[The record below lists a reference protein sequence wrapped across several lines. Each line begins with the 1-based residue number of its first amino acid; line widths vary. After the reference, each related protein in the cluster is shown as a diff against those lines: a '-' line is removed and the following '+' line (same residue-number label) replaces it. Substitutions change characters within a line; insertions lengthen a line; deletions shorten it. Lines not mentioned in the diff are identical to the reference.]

1 MNDINNN
8 CQELNDIRYKT
19 MFITGGGI
27 NNNNIMET
35 GNEKNIS
42 LILDNELLKNKSEPW
57 SKLNKTAKIL
67 KIKEFIDLYAKS
79 NKLNEEEKN
88 NLEKYLLNSL
98 DRKRL
103 TNLKDVQYDKDKGI
117 IKSIPMLQFNTT
129 TRKFTLKRNEK
140 RTSTVKHL
148 TQPTKTKKG
157 IKTNKKDTKK
167 DIRKDIKK
175 DIKKDSKKEK
185 DKKKDNDKNT

>member
-1 MNDINNN
+1 MNDNN

-67 KIKEFIDLYAKS
+67 KIKDYITLCAKD
-79 NKLNEEEKN
+79 NKLNAEEKN

-117 IKSIPMLQFNTT
+117 IRSIPMLQFNTT

-148 TQPTKTKKG
+148 TQTTKTKKG
-157 IKTNKKDTKK
+157 IKTSKKDTKK
-167 DIRKDIKK
+167 DIKK
-175 DIKKDSKKEK
+175 DINKETKKDTKKEK
-185 DKKKDNDKNT
+185 DKKKDNDKGK

>member
-148 TQPTKTKKG
+148 TQPKTKKG

>member
-27 NNNNIMET
+27 NNNNIVET

-67 KIKEFIDLYAKS
+67 KIKDYINLCAKN
-79 NKLNEEEKN
+79 NKLNTEEKN
-88 NLEKYLLNSL
+88 SLEKYLLNSL

-103 TNLKDVQYDKDKGI
+103 TNLKDVQYDKDKGV

-148 TQPTKTKKG
+148 TQTTKTKKG
-157 IKTNKKDTKK
+157 IKTSKKDTKK
-167 DIRKDIKK
+167 DIKK
-175 DIKKDSKKEK
+175 DINKETKKDTKKEK
-185 DKKKDNDKNT
+185 DKKKDNDKGK

>member
-1 MNDINNN
+1 MNDTNNN

-27 NNNNIMET
+27 NNNNIIET

-57 SKLNKTAKIL
+57 SKLNKTAKIS
-67 KIKEFIDLYAKS
+67 KIKDYINLYAKN
-79 NKLNEEEKN
+79 NKLNDEEKN
-88 NLEKYLLNSL
+88 NLEKYLLTSL

-103 TNLKDVQYDKDKGI
+103 TNLKDVQYDKDSGVIKG
-117 IKSIPMLQFNTT
+117 IPMLQFNTT
-129 TRKFTLKRNEK
+129 TRKFTLKRSEK

-148 TQPTKTKKG
+148 TQTTKNKKG
-157 IKTNKKDTKK
+157 IKSSKKDT
-167 DIRKDIKK
+167 
-175 DIKKDSKKEK
+175 KKEK
-185 DKKKDNDKNT
+185 DKKDKEKKNNNKNT

>member
-1 MNDINNN
+1 MNNNNN

-67 KIKEFIDLYAKS
+67 KIKDYINICVNN
-79 NKLNEEEKN
+79 NKLNTEEKN
-88 NLEKYLLNSL
+88 NLEEYLLNSL

-103 TNLKDVQYDKDKGI
+103 TNLKDVQYDKDTGV

-129 TRKFTLKRNEK
+129 TRKFSLKRNEK

-148 TQPTKTKKG
+148 TQTTKSKKG
-157 IKTNKKDTKK
+157 IKTNKKE
-167 DIRKDIKK
+167 IK
-175 DIKKDSKKEK
+175 K
-185 DKKKDNDKNT
+185 DKKKDNDKSK

>member
-1 MNDINNN
+1 MNDNN

-42 LILDNELLKNKSEPW
+42 VILDNELLKNKSEPW

-67 KIKEFIDLYAKS
+67 KIKDYITLCAKD
-79 NKLNEEEKN
+79 NKLNAEEKN

-103 TNLKDVQYDKDKGI
+103 TNLKDVQYDKDKGF
-117 IKSIPMLQFNTT
+117 IKNIPMLQFNST

-148 TQPTKTKKG
+148 TQTTKTKKG
-157 IKTNKKDTKK
+157 IKTSKKDTKK
-167 DIRKDIKK
+167 DIKK
-175 DIKKDSKKEK
+175 DINKETKKDTKKEK
-185 DKKKDNDKNT
+185 DKKKDNDKGK

>member
-1 MNDINNN
+1 MNDNN

-67 KIKEFIDLYAKS
+67 KIKDYITLCAKD
-79 NKLNEEEKN
+79 NKLNAEEKN

-148 TQPTKTKKG
+148 TPTTKTKKG
-157 IKTNKKDTKK
+157 IKTSKKDTKK
-167 DIRKDIKK
+167 DIKK
-175 DIKKDSKKEK
+175 DINKETKKDTKKEK
-185 DKKKDNDKNT
+185 DKKKDNDKGK

>member
-1 MNDINNN
+1 MNDNN

-27 NNNNIMET
+27 NNNNIVET

-67 KIKEFIDLYAKS
+67 KIKDYITLCAKD
-79 NKLNEEEKN
+79 NKLNAEEKN

-148 TQPTKTKKG
+148 TQTTKTKKG
-157 IKTNKKDTKK
+157 IKTSKKDTKK
-167 DIRKDIKK
+167 DIKK
-175 DIKKDSKKEK
+175 DINKETKKDTKKEK
-185 DKKKDNDKNT
+185 DKKKDNDKGK

>member
-1 MNDINNN
+1 MNDNN

-42 LILDNELLKNKSEPW
+42 VILDNELLKNKSEPW

-67 KIKEFIDLYAKS
+67 KIKDYITLCAKD
-79 NKLNEEEKN
+79 NKLNAEEKN

-103 TNLKDVQYDKDKGI
+103 TNLKDVQYDKDKGF
-117 IKSIPMLQFNTT
+117 IKNIPMLQFNTT

-148 TQPTKTKKG
+148 TQTTKTKKG
-157 IKTNKKDTKK
+157 IKTSKKDTKK
-167 DIRKDIKK
+167 DIKK
-175 DIKKDSKKEK
+175 DINKETKKDTKKEK
-185 DKKKDNDKNT
+185 DKKKDNDKGK

>member
-1 MNDINNN
+1 MNDNN

-67 KIKEFIDLYAKS
+67 KIKDYITLCAKD
-79 NKLNEEEKN
+79 NKLNAEEKN

-103 TNLKDVQYDKDKGI
+103 TNLKDVQYDKDKGF
-117 IKSIPMLQFNTT
+117 IKNIPMLQFNTT

-148 TQPTKTKKG
+148 TQTTKTKKG
-157 IKTNKKDTKK
+157 IKTSKKDTKK
-167 DIRKDIKK
+167 DIKK
-175 DIKKDSKKEK
+175 DINKETKKDTKKEK
-185 DKKKDNDKNT
+185 DKKKDNDKGK

>member
-1 MNDINNN
+1 MNDNN

-67 KIKEFIDLYAKS
+67 KIKDYITLCAKD
-79 NKLNEEEKN
+79 NKLNAEEKN

-148 TQPTKTKKG
+148 TQTTKTKKG
-157 IKTNKKDTKK
+157 IKTSKKDTKK
-167 DIRKDIKK
+167 DIKK
-175 DIKKDSKKEK
+175 DINKETKKDTKKEK
-185 DKKKDNDKNT
+185 DKKKDNDKGK

>member
-1 MNDINNN
+1 
-8 CQELNDIRYKT
+8 

-67 KIKEFIDLYAKS
+67 KIKDYINICVNN
-79 NKLNEEEKN
+79 NKLNTEEKN
-88 NLEKYLLNSL
+88 NLEEYLLNSL

-103 TNLKDVQYDKDKGI
+103 TNLKDVQYDKDTGV

-129 TRKFTLKRNEK
+129 TRKFSLKRNEK

-148 TQPTKTKKG
+148 TQTTKSKKG
-157 IKTNKKDTKK
+157 IKTNKKE
-167 DIRKDIKK
+167 IK
-175 DIKKDSKKEK
+175 K
-185 DKKKDNDKNT
+185 DKKKDNDKSK

>member
-1 MNDINNN
+1 MNNINNN

-27 NNNNIMET
+27 NNNNITET

-67 KIKEFIDLYAKS
+67 KIKDYINICVNN
-79 NKLNEEEKN
+79 NKLNSEEKN
-88 NLEKYLLNSL
+88 NLEEYLLNSL

-103 TNLKDVQYDKDKGI
+103 TNLKDVQYDKDTGV

-129 TRKFTLKRNEK
+129 TRKFSLKRNEK

-148 TQPTKTKKG
+148 TQTTKSKKG
-157 IKTNKKDTKK
+157 IKTNKKDV
-167 DIRKDIKK
+167 KK
-175 DIKKDSKKEK
+175 DIKK
-185 DKKKDNDKNT
+185 DKKKDNDKSK

>member
-1 MNDINNN
+1 MNDNN

-42 LILDNELLKNKSEPW
+42 VILDNELLKNKSEPW

-67 KIKEFIDLYAKS
+67 KIKDYINLCAVN
-79 NKLNEEEKN
+79 NKLNAEEKN

-103 TNLKDVQYDKDKGI
+103 TNLKDVQYDKDKGF
-117 IKSIPMLQFNTT
+117 IKNIPMLQFNTT

-148 TQPTKTKKG
+148 TQTTKTKKG
-157 IKTNKKDTKK
+157 IKTSKKDTKK
-167 DIRKDIKK
+167 DIKK
-175 DIKKDSKKEK
+175 DINKETKKDTKKEK
-185 DKKKDNDKNT
+185 DKKKDNDKGK

>member
-27 NNNNIMET
+27 NNNNITET

-67 KIKEFIDLYAKS
+67 KIKDYINLCAKN
-79 NKLNEEEKN
+79 NKLNAEEKN

-103 TNLKDVQYDKDKGI
+103 TSLKDVQYDKDNGV

-148 TQPTKTKKG
+148 TQTTKSKKG
-157 IKTNKKDTKK
+157 IKTSKKDT
-167 DIRKDIKK
+167 
-175 DIKKDSKKEK
+175 KKEK
-185 DKKKDNDKNT
+185 DKKTDNDKST

>member
-1 MNDINNN
+1 MNNNNN

-67 KIKEFIDLYAKS
+67 KIKDYINICVNN
-79 NKLNEEEKN
+79 NKLNTEEKN
-88 NLEKYLLNSL
+88 NLEEYLLNSL

-103 TNLKDVQYDKDKGI
+103 TNLKDVQYDKDTGV

-129 TRKFTLKRNEK
+129 TRKFSLKRNEK

-148 TQPTKTKKG
+148 TQTTKSKKG
-157 IKTNKKDTKK
+157 IKTNKKE
-167 DIRKDIKK
+167 IK
-175 DIKKDSKKEK
+175 K
-185 DKKKDNDKNT
+185 DKKKTTIRANRLIFYYS